1 MTRHRVAE
9 TAELASEGSRVITE
23 VDGQEIAVFNID
35 GELHAVANY
44 CVHQAGPLCEGD
56 LTGRMVVGDDGWEW
70 NWDDRETV
78 ITCPW
83 HGWKFDVTTGRNIQD
98 DRYAVP
104 RYEVEVEDGSIFV
117 TR

>member
-9 TAELASEGSRVITE
+9 EAELAEDGSRVITE
-23 VDGQEIAVFNID
+23 VDGQEIAVFNVH
-35 GELHAVANY
+35 GEYHAIPNF

-56 LTGRMVVGDDGWEW
+56 LTGQVVVGEDDWEW
-70 NWDDRETV
+70 LWDDDERI

-83 HGWKFDVTTGRNIQD
+83 HGWKFDVTTGVNIRD

-104 RYEVEVEDGSIFV
+104 RYEVEVEDGAV
-117 TR
+117 YVNR